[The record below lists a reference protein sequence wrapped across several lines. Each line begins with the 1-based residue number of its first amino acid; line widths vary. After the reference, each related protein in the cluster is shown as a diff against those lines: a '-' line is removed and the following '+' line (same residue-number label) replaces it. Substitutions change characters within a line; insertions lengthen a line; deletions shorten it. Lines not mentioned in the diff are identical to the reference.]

1 MTPTYMFGLSYELL
15 LLFKSVVIGI
25 IFGVVF
31 DALRVVRIIFP
42 HKSWLVFIEDFIFM
56 LFCGFWFF
64 VFSMTSAVGQ
74 LRAFLIIG
82 ALAGFFLYIFTVG
95 EIVRRF
101 ITKTRDVIR
110 AFLRRVY
117 YKLYNKV
124 YLKAIYPIL
133 SKIKLKSNKF
143 LSHKVKLRKKSKKT
157 VKKVLKV

>member
-1 MTPTYMFGLSYELL
+1 MTPTYMFGLSYELV
-15 LLFKSVVIGI
+15 LFLQSVGIGI

-42 HKSWLVFIEDFIFM
+42 HKSWMVFTEDLLFM

-64 VFSMTSAVGQ
+64 VFSMTSARGQ

-82 ALAGFFLYIFTVG
+82 AAAGFFLYIYTVG
-95 EIVRRF
+95 EIVKRF

-110 AFLRRVY
+110 AAL
-117 YKLYNKV
+117 KKMYNRIKV
-124 YLKAIYPIL
+124 RLIYPVYRVFKRRFGGIFVE
-133 SKIKLKSNKF
+133 KI
-143 LSHKVKLRKKSKKT
+143 KLRKKSKKS

>member
-1 MTPTYMFGLSYELL
+1 MTPTYMFGLSYELV
-15 LLFKSVVIGI
+15 LFLQSVGIGI

-42 HKSWLVFIEDFIFM
+42 HKSWMVFTEDLLFM

-64 VFSMTSAVGQ
+64 VFSMTSARGQ

-82 ALAGFFLYIFTVG
+82 AAAGFFLYIYTVG
-95 EIVRRF
+95 EIVKRF

-110 AFLRRVY
+110 AALKKMYNRIKVRLISPVYRVFKRRFGGIFVE
-117 YKLYNKV
+117 
-124 YLKAIYPIL
+124 
-133 SKIKLKSNKF
+133 KI
-143 LSHKVKLRKKSKKT
+143 KLRKKSKKS